1 MENVIIKLSWH
12 NVRCTTYNLV
22 LVYLSPKAQFM
33 LPNLLN
39 FNNASTKKHNNNLLL
54 LCDTYSNSRS
64 SIFFASP
71 PFPPFLPVSRG
82 KYLITWL
89 VLFFRPCPPPPTRW
103 LLVEIFSPRHHLCFN
118 NKSVICFYIL
128 ETSLTAANKT
138 VTKLKRL
145 QFNKTAWVAITLNA
159 VKCIVRLNFL
169 WPRNRHCSVG
179 EWNEQFWEK
188 PERWSRLTNFGR
200 KVWAEKSNQQSSKLI
215 SSKFIRF

>member
-1 MENVIIKLSWH
+1 
-12 NVRCTTYNLV
+12 
-22 LVYLSPKAQFM
+22 M
-33 LPNLLN
+33 LPNLQN
-39 FNNASTKKHNNNLLL
+39 FNNVLTKKHNNNLLL
-54 LCDTYSNSRS
+54 FCFVTLTRTFDIVCYLPPP
-64 SIFFASP
+64 SP
-71 PFPPFLPVSRG
+71 PPPPIPIVSRG